1 MIIAALALGGAFLA
15 AYLTLYHY
23 GYVGSLACGGGGCES
38 VQTSKYANFLG
49 MPVAF
54 WGLGYYASVFAIATW
69 GAMGAAEKLWPTKV
83 LLAFNGW
90 SVLFSG
96 YLTWAEIAKIN
107 LICRYCVASALIVLV
122 LFVFSVLDWRART
135 RPVASAP
142 GAS

>member
-38 VQTSKYANFLG
+38 VQTSKYANFIGL
-49 MPVAF
+49 PVGF
-54 WGLGYYASVFAIATW
+54 GGLVYYVTVFALATW
-69 GAMGAAEKLWPTKV
+69 GAMGAAEKLWPTKI

-135 RPVASAP
+135 RPVVGSA
-142 GAS
+142 